1 MVVKVFFDANI
12 YFSAARSPLGGSGF
26 VIELAKRKKLK
37 LFATVEVLKEAE
49 RNLRLK
55 EDIKVLVRYY
65 ENLEFA
71 KPEIVK
77 INKSRAKKKF
87 EKIINEKDALVLA
100 GAEKSKVDYL
110 VTLDKKHFF
119 TKKVKLAK
127 LPFEIVTPGQLIEK
141 LII

>member
-1 MVVKVFFDANI
+1 MDANI

-71 KPEIVK
+71 KPKIIK
-77 INKSRAKKKF
+77 INKSKAKDKF
-87 EKIINEKDALVLA
+87 GKIINEKDTLVLA
-100 GAEKSKVDYL
+100 GAERSKVDYL

-119 TKKVKLAK
+119 INKLNLAE
-127 LPFEIVTPGQLIEK
+127 LPFKIVTPGQLIEK
-141 LII
+141 LSA